1 VHETPLSNCL
11 YFFDVVA
18 TLLFANGHVPGQ
30 LFTLFTANATSF
42 YCSADR
48 TLHEPLITAGGERCL
63 LVSSEIDDITVFDAK
78 VASVEFVGADVAV
91 DVAATINESDEFS
104 DPADSVVSAAVAPV
118 AASLTPRTAA
128 TTC

>member
-1 VHETPLSNCL
+1 MSRSS
-11 YFFDVVA
+11 
-18 TLLFANGHVPGQ
+18 Q
-30 LFTLFTANATSF
+30 LV
-42 YCSADR
+42 
-48 TLHEPLITAGGERCL
+48 GGERCL
-63 LVSSEIDDITVFDAK
+63 LISSEIDDITVFDAK

-91 DVAATINESDEFS
+91 DVAAIVTAATINESDDFS